1 MELYWAATT
10 SGISRLRWEGGGRV
24 AIENLKRDQGLSDS
38 SITSLAEDQAGNMW
52 AGTES
57 AGVMRIGRLGF
68 TTYRQQDGLGSD
80 RVWSVLEA
88 RAGELVVVTIPQ
100 EQRRRSVDVFDGH
113 RFSHVAPEVFSNNA
127 GWSMNHVLL
136 QSRSGEW
143 WAATHQG
150 LCRFRA
156 ASAAELDGRAPMAC
170 YVADSTIFSLFE
182 DSSGGIWASAQSKR
196 GDRLM
201 RWNPDTQT
209 LFEFAHPRIPAE
221 PHEDRADDLVSAFA
235 EDGQAHIWM
244 GLYKGGVY
252 RYDGREFQHFQPRD
266 GVPGGPILA
275 LLASTSGLWIGTDGG
290 GLGRIADTR
299 ELRPH
304 IEILN
309 AVHGMSSDIVE
320 CLVEDRSGRI
330 YAGTGKGVD
339 RLDPQTGQL
348 RHFSNADGL
357 ARGAFHGALRDRAG
371 SLWFATTLGLLRLV
385 PSEDRKPLAP
395 HILITDLRVGGE
407 VYAVSQVGE
416 TRVALPALKPSQNQ
430 LQAEF
435 VGIDHEPG
443 AGIRYA
449 YKLEGAD
456 ANWSAPRSQ
465 PSVSYAALGA
475 GTYRLLVKAV
485 TSDGV
490 ESAAPAEIDFVVLAP
505 VWRRWWFV
513 SLGAALTA
521 ALALAAHRYRL
532 RQILNLERMRTS
544 IATDLHDDI
553 GASLSQIAILSE
565 VARVSGGA
573 GTAEPLERV
582 ATLARELVDSMG
594 EIVWSIRSEP
604 DGWESLVRHMREFA
618 LDVLT
623 SQGIDFQLKAAPAT
637 GTTMNL
643 QTRRQL
649 FLMFKECI
657 HNVARH
663 SRCSAVVAELRAAG
677 REVALT
683 VEDDGVGSNGADK
696 KPGRT
701 GGTGIPGMRR
711 RAEGLGGRLEIM
723 SAPGRGWRVEIRLP
737 C

>member
-1 MELYWAATT
+1 M
-10 SGISRLRWEGGGRV
+10 
-24 AIENLKRDQGLSDS
+24 
-38 SITSLAEDQAGNMW
+38 
-52 AGTES
+52 
-57 AGVMRIGRLGF
+57 
-68 TTYRQQDGLGSD
+68 
-80 RVWSVLEA
+80 
-88 RAGELVVVTIPQ
+88 
-100 EQRRRSVDVFDGH
+100 RSVDVFDGR
-113 RFSHVAPEVFSNNA
+113 RFRNVAPAVFSDNA

-136 QSRSGEW
+136 QSRAGEW

-156 ASAAELDGRAPMAC
+156 ASAADLDGRAPTAC
-170 YVADSTIFSLFE
+170 YADDATIFTLFE
-182 DSSGGIWASAQSKR
+182 DSSGGIWASGQSSR

-209 LFEFAHPRIPAE
+209 LFEFPYPRSAGEAHG
-221 PHEDRADDLVSAFA
+221 DRPDDLVSAFA
-235 EDGQAHIWM
+235 EDGQGHVWM
-244 GLYKGGVY
+244 GLYKGGLY
-252 RYDGREFQHFQPRD
+252 RYDGRAFQFLQPRD
-266 GVPGGPILA
+266 GLPDGPVLTLFA
-275 LLASTSGLWIGTDGG
+275 ATSGLWIGTDGG

-299 ELRPH
+299 EQRPH
-304 IEILN
+304 VEILN
-309 AVHGMSSDIVE
+309 TAHGMSSDIIE
-320 CLVEDRSGRI
+320 CLVDDRSGRV

-339 RLDPQTGQL
+339 RLDPQTGQV
-348 RHFSNADGL
+348 RHFPNADGL
-357 ARGAFHGALRDRAG
+357 ARGAFHGAVRDRSG

-385 PSEDRKPLAP
+385 PSEDRKPLSP
-395 HILITDLRVGGE
+395 HILITDLQVGGE
-407 VYAVSQVGE
+407 AYAVSQVGE

-430 LQAEF
+430 LQVEF
-435 VGIDHEPG
+435 VGIDPEPG

-456 ANWSAPRSQ
+456 VNWSAPRSQ

-485 TSDGV
+485 TLDGV
-490 ESAAPAEIDFVVLAP
+490 ESTAPAEIDFVVLAP

-513 SLGAALTA
+513 SLAVALTA

-532 RQILNLERMRTS
+532 HQILNLERMRTS

-565 VARVSGGA
+565 VARVDGGA
-573 GTAEPLERV
+573 GRAETLARV

-618 LDVLT
+618 IDVLA
-623 SQGIDFQLKAAPAT
+623 SQGIDFQLTAT
-637 GTTMNL
+637 SLAKPSLNL
-643 QTRRQL
+643 RARRQL

-663 SRCSAVVAELRAAG
+663 SRCRAVVAELRVGSRAV
-677 REVALT
+677 ELT
-683 VEDDGVGSNGADK
+683 VRDDGVGSDTVDRT
-696 KPGRT
+696 PGRT
-701 GGTGIPGMRR
+701 GGTGIAGMRR
-711 RAEGLGGRLEIM
+711 RAEGLGGRLEIT
-723 SAPGRGWRVEIRLP
+723 SAPGSGWRVEIWLP